1 MKEVLWPLAVA
12 TLEASNGSVPFR
24 STKIVVDDGV
34 PTQFFTTCTVERSCL
49 LVMVHVRVAPSSGG
63 EVTGNGPPLYACGP
77 WPQSMVAV

>member
-12 TLEASNGSVPFR
+12 TLEASKGPARFR

-49 LVMVHVRVAPSSGG
+49 LVMVQLMTPPSTAG
-63 EVTGNGPPLYACGP
+63 EVTGKGPPL
-77 WPQSMVAV
+77 